1 MPPVA
6 RIVVRVDEQRRFELN
21 PSLLESTLGLKV
33 SPGQAVRLWAL
44 TGGGGQLQLL
54 GQESEL
60 TKMRQQYD
68 ALVMKDPPQWDSSG
82 DENADVL
89 RKLISLLPV
98 IVCAEKNRPKLRI
111 TLPPEAV
118 NLGLVKTD
126 DWIVV
131 LAFGEILELW
141 LAPAWRTASSIGD
154 IREFTKRVKELL
166 DL

>member
-1 MPPVA
+1 MSTEMPPVA

-82 DENADVL
+82 M
-89 RKLISLLPV
+89 
-98 IVCAEKNRPKLRI
+98 
-111 TLPPEAV
+111 
-118 NLGLVKTD
+118 
-126 DWIVV
+126 
-131 LAFGEILELW
+131 
-141 LAPAWRTASSIGD
+141 RTRMSCGN
-154 IREFTKRVKELL
+154 
-166 DL
+166 